1 MSQQIDTKYITKLNQ
16 SIQII
21 KDNVINNA
29 ENLEFISS
37 ITNQYTSDK
46 ITVIRN
52 INTEL
57 EGDSLGIKMP
67 TNKQDIRNIM
77 DIRDAIIDITTLVQL
92 LSTFDNYTPGKPLR
106 DDITFERVNVTEIT
120 RIPQLLERVN
130 VTEITRIPRL
140 LFNKQQII
148 KKLYNIYNVYD
159 KSEYD
164 IPFYD
169 ELIDREKVK
178 NLHSMSAGSKITKYK
193 RIRRTLKRKRR
204 SLRRRRRSLG
214 IKKNRCY

>member
-37 ITNQYTSDK
+37 ITNQNTSDK
-46 ITVIRN
+46 ITLIRN

-67 TNKQDIRNIM
+67 TNKQDIHNIR

-120 RIPQLLERVN
+120 RIPQLL
-130 VTEITRIPRL
+130 
-140 LFNKQQII
+140 FNKQQII

-159 KSEYD
+159 KSGYD

-178 NLHSMSAGSKITKYK
+178 ILHSMSAGSKITKYK

>member
-37 ITNQYTSDK
+37 ITNQNTSDK
-46 ITVIRN
+46 ITLIRN

-57 EGDSLGIKMP
+57 EGDSLSIKMP
-67 TNKQDIRNIM
+67 TNKQDIHNIR

-106 DDITFERVNVTEIT
+106 DDITF
-120 RIPQLLERVN
+120 ERVN

-169 ELIDREKVK
+169 ELIDREKVN